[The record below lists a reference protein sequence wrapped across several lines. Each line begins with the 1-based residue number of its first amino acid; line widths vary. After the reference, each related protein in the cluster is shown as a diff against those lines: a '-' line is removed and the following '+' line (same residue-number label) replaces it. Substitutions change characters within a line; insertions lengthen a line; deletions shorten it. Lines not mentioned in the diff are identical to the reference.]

1 MRTRSIGAIARSLG
15 YAAVAATIVAAAF
28 HFRQDDPKPREAVG
42 IAPAS
47 ATNSLARELA
57 HCQAIGMAAKGDA
70 ACAAAWAESRQ
81 RFFSYTPPLS
91 APAATANA
99 GSAQ

>member
-1 MRTRSIGAIARSLG
+1 MHTRGIGAIPRCIG
-15 YAAVAATIVAAAF
+15 YAAVAAAIVAAAF
-28 HFRQDDPKPREAVG
+28 HFRQHDPKPREPVG
-42 IAPAS
+42 IAATS

-91 APAATANA
+91 APAATAKA
-99 GSAQ
+99 GSPQ